1 MKRWLNILVF
11 IVFSVSAF
19 AQVDTRVVDSL
30 QEVLATQE
38 GREKVKTMLELTWD
52 FYDVSF
58 DDCIDWGEKAV
69 EEAKKQGFA
78 SLEAEGNY
86 VLGTQ
91 YSYHKDFDI
100 AKQYYKLAFLQFNAI
115 DDSEYIREHGWEY
128 SSYWYAFESLWYLAV
143 CEQTTGN
150 IDSAYVIYKEA
161 LQFAEHMEDTLTC
174 AYILANLGSIEHK
187 KHELGKAYHQYD
199 KASRLFEAIGE
210 EQLSLQMKNSMAT
223 IYADLGQAEEA
234 RELFW
239 EVIPKLDEIGDYYQL
254 LGICN
259 SMGVMYENEFVDF
272 DSALFYLQK
281 ALNYAEM
288 PMEYKEYKAL
298 ADNEKSETLSE
309 IANVLLKIGDVEG
322 AIKKYIEALEQAD
335 RCSYPY
341 GQMYSC
347 LGLGKVYSQLGQ
359 ASKSM
364 HYFDRFFEL
373 EKASGVTMMSEAVR
387 KPLSMN
393 YARLGRFDELD
404 RELADFEERIND
416 LMRKSA
422 DLEVQNQTLRSE
434 ASELFDQYES
444 QAKTLQEQQTML
456 QRYRL
461 AFFGLLALVLATLA
475 ILAVRKIVQR
485 NSPKNE
491 N

>member
-69 EEAKKQGFA
+69 EEAKKLGFA
-78 SLEAEGNY
+78 DLQAKANY
-86 VLGTQ
+86 VLGIQ
-91 YSYHKDFDI
+91 YAYHADLDLAESYLHK
-100 AKQYYKLAFLQFNAI
+100 AYSQYITLGDTAN
-115 DDSEYIREHGWEY
+115 
-128 SSYWYAFESLWYLAV
+128 AFESLWFIATYEMTLGSVDTAYKVYEQALPLA
-143 CEQTTGN
+143 EQLGDT
-150 IDSAYVIYKEA
+150 SAYAYVLSNMGLIEYKR
-161 LQFAEHMEDTLTC
+161 LQLEKSYQH
-174 AYILANLGSIEHK
+174 
-187 KHELGKAYHQYD
+187 YD
-199 KASRLFEAIGE
+199 RASRLFMAIGDE
-210 EQLSLQMKNSMAT
+210 PTALRIKDNMAAICT
-223 IYADLGQAEEA
+223 DGGHADEA
-234 RELFW
+234 RLLYW
-239 EVIPKLDEIGDYYQL
+239 EVIPKLEQFQDYYHL
-254 LGICN
+254 VAVCKN
-259 SMGVMYENEFVDF
+259 MGSIYENEFVDY
-272 DSALFYLQK
+272 DSAMFYLQK
-281 ALNYAEM
+281 ALDYASK
-288 PMEYKEYKAL
+288 PMENKEYQIL
-298 ADNEKSETLSE
+298 ADNEKSEVMVGM
-309 IANVLLKIGDVEG
+309 ANVLLKKGNVEG
-322 AIKKYIEALEQAD
+322 AVRKFDEALKQAEK
-335 RCSYPY
+335 CGYSY
-341 GQMYSC
+341 GVMESC

-444 QAKTLQEQQTML
+444 QAKALQEQQTML